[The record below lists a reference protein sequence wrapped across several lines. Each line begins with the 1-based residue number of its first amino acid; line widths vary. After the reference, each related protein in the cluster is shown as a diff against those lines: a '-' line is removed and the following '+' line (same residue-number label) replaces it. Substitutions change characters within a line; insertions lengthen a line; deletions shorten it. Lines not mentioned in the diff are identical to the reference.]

1 MSSKMNHPKY
11 NIVWIINFFARSLTG
26 WLFFATKKLL
36 YNTLGSTKQM
46 ATYIQLNISEQKITI
61 NARGTHIIVYK
72 THPIFTMSDFLK
84 AAPNFNFN
92 NPIIDVNVNPNSLQ
106 VLIDYAECREALEAE
121 EQLKAEEA
129 GDIIQIFLPKIFS
142 DGALCWAVRALKMDL
157 GAEKPAELGAEK
169 PAEMWTL
176 NQNISVRILGCI
188 VNMEGSWTFI
198 QAVAIIALLLKEHLF
213 QGFGIKVDQANDT
226 TNGKLPS
233 DNMIQPGDT
242 DNRECRFLPLLLTI
256 THNDDKMLIKFG
268 DQKMYHNG
276 QMRND
281 YFVFEDYNNGRI
293 LDQLVPKPE
302 FAPFI
307 EKLKEYLNIYTDIS
321 SRHF

>member
-1 MSSKMNHPKY
+1 MSFQRGRKKSQT
-11 NIVWIINFFARSLTG
+11 IFAHRLAI
-26 WLFFATKKLL
+26 FCDKNLL
-36 YNTLGSTKQM
+36 YNTLCSTKQM
-46 ATYIQLNISEQKITI
+46 ATYIQLNLSEQKITI

-121 EQLKAEEA
+121 EQLEAEEA
-129 GDIIQIFLPKIFS
+129 GDIIQILLAKIFS
-142 DGALCWAVRALKMDL
+142 DGALRWAVRALQMDL
-157 GAEKPAELGAEK
+157 GAEKPAE
-169 PAEMWTL
+169 MWIL
-176 NQNISVRILGCI
+176 NQNMSREILGCF

-213 QGFGIKVDQANDT
+213 QDFGIKVQRATDT
-226 TNGKLPS
+226 TNSKLPS
-233 DNMIQPGDT
+233 DNMIQPADT
-242 DNRECRFLPLLLTI
+242 DNRKYRFLPLLLTI

-281 YFVFEDYNNGRI
+281 YFSFKAYNNSEI
-293 LDQLVPKPE
+293 VAKLVPIKPV

-307 EKLKEYLNIYTDIS
+307 EKLKEYLNTYTDTS